1 METLKFRITGTA
13 PLLMHNGRL
22 ADPLDEFTKK
32 IKKIS
37 SKRNKTDADH
47 LEMARIEWHG
57 SLYLNEDGLP
67 CIPSY
72 VMEGPLTGR
81 GGAAGKVKMRKQ
93 GEAGMFIQEDAVLEY
108 EGPTSIDELWEDKQF
123 RLRAKVKIGQ
133 SSVMR
138 TRPMFREWSAVIEIW
153 YNPELLNPEAIVQWM
168 DVAGD
173 QVGLMDWRPKYGRF
187 VSEQL
192 AE

>member
-47 LEMARIEWHG
+47 LEMARVEWYG

-108 EGPTSIDELWEDKQF
+108 EGPASIDKLWEDKQF

-153 YNPELLNPEAIVQWM
+153 YNPELLNPEAIIQWM